1 MQLGYVQKSGKWNE
15 KCAQKEPKIY
25 LRYGAL
31 IFNFISFS
39 SSFFYRSL
47 SWKSGPESTKITLQQ
62 QRQASAAAVSVLLVA
77 LNLDYLTIFTTK
89 DGNYLSP
96 RLYVLPVQQWTAGA
110 MSVHAVEDGL
120 KPTQPADVC
129 VNPSMEMSTNSPHA
143 TSAGVDGK
151 R

>member
-1 MQLGYVQKSGKWNE
+1 MCSKRAENISE
-15 KCAQKEPKIY
+15 I
-25 LRYGAL
+25 YGAL
-31 IFNFISFS
+31 IFNFIRFS

-62 QRQASAAAVSVLLVA
+62 QRQASAAAVSILLVA

-89 DGNYLSP
+89 DGKYLSP

-110 MSVHAVEDGL
+110 MNVHAVEDGL
-120 KPTQPADVC
+120 KPTQPAVVC